1 MNLQEEYSNILESEE
16 YKEFKQNNPES
27 YLSSVFLDNSGWQFN
42 FYYDNKLITFYLEDS
57 IIKTEESEI
66 YEKKEIKELKLNDI
80 KVSKQEAEE
89 IINQVMDKHGNEEIN
104 KKIIILQQKEVP
116 FWNITYITTTLNVL
130 NVKINAISKEILE
143 QKFENIMKFK
153 GTQ

>member
-1 MNLQEEYSNILESEE
+1 MNLQQEYSKIIESEE
-16 YKEFKQNNPES
+16 YKEFKKNNPNS
-27 YLSSVFLDNSGWQFN
+27 HLSSVFLDNAGWQFN
-42 FYYDNKLITFYLEDS
+42 FFYDDKLITFYLEDS

-66 YEKKEIKELKLNDI
+66 YEKKEIKELKLDEV
-80 KVSKQEAEE
+80 KVSKEEVEE
-89 IINQVMDKHGNEEIN
+89 ILNKSMEEHGNEKVN

-130 NVKINAISKEILE
+130 NVKINAITKEIIE